1 MLTIQGHKK
10 IPAKQF
16 ERVGL
21 FIHKNWNRLLQTERK
36 VITMNKKFITMALAS
51 AMILTSAS
59 SMAVLAED
67 NAETPALISEPA
79 VMSNYV
85 VKTGTITEIR
95 QGEDLTYYTIQG
107 ETEDDITVLMI
118 ADDTLLFDGK
128 GEVKDAFE
136 EGDEVK
142 AYIDALSPAP
152 LIYPPQYFAEAVIE
166 NTEDALFTDAD
177 VYTKTETGRY
187 INAAATLEINVDG
200 FEGELGDTERLLVFY
215 SVTTRSLP
223 PQTTPE
229 KIVVLEDTSLDYNEE
244 DTNDEINAVEEDE
257 YVEKTG
263 TVTEVNQGENST
275 YYTIQGE
282 TEEDITVLAVNEN
295 TLLFDAKGEVK
306 DAFEAGDEITAYI
319 DALSPAPA
327 IYPPQY
333 TAEVIIEK
341 TEDAISTD
349 IGVYTKTETG
359 RYANAD
365 NTLEINVDEF
375 EGELGDSEKLLVFY
389 SITTMSIPPQTTP
402 EKIVVLSDNSADN
415 ETGNVEDEVV
425 INADNVSRI
434 VAGDTVIEYTP
445 IKIGS
450 SYMLPLRAV
459 AEAFGYEVGWSEV
472 TQSVTVGTA
481 YSLTV
486 GSTDYIKGRM
496 APISLTQ
503 APVMIEMGDG
513 DNTYVPLNYF
523 TEVMEFGAAVDGD
536 ALVLTDNSMTADAE

>member
-1 MLTIQGHKK
+1 
-10 IPAKQF
+10 
-16 ERVGL
+16 
-21 FIHKNWNRLLQTERK
+21 
-36 VITMNKKFITMALAS
+36 MNKKFITMALAS

-152 LIYPPQYFAEAVIE
+152 MIYPPQYFAEAVIE

-187 INAAATLEINVDG
+187 INAAGDLEINVDG

-244 DTNDEINAVEEDE
+244 DTNDDINAVEEDE

-295 TLLFDAKGEVK
+295 TLLFDGKGEVK

-425 INADNVSRI
+425 IDADNVSRI
-434 VAGDTVIEYTP
+434 VAGDTVIEYTH